1 MADPEYC
8 GTTFP
13 FSIITGRTIAGILE
27 EDLDGCI
34 NIVRDA
40 YLAHYHGRSV
50 NPPAVFL
57 CFGDKPNARI
67 IGLPAYLD
75 EPWRISGIKWIA
87 SYPDNVRQG
96 VPRASAVLILN
107 NHDCGYPFACLESSI
122 ISAARTAASAVL
134 AASCLAA
141 VERNTHT
148 LGIIGTG
155 FIARYVY
162 RFLMGTGWKIDNI
175 RLFDVIQSQAESFRD
190 SVCDRWRHCSV
201 RVAPDIDSAI
211 RASDLIL
218 FSTVA
223 SEPYVHDVKLFEHRP
238 TVLHISL
245 RDLAPEIIL
254 ESCNIVDDVDHVLCA
269 NTSPHLAEKV
279 TGHRNFIRGTLAEV
293 IEARCEP
300 DQSKPVIF
308 SPFGLGVLDLAVG
321 KWIYDQ
327 AIARSEHILV
337 DEFFYDMHR

>member
-1 MADPEYC
+1 
-8 GTTFP
+8 
-13 FSIITGRTIAGILE
+13 
-27 EDLDGCI
+27 
-34 NIVRDA
+34 
-40 YLAHYHGRSV
+40 
-50 NPPAVFL
+50 
-57 CFGDKPNARI
+57 
-67 IGLPAYLD
+67 
-75 EPWRISGIKWIA
+75 
-87 SYPDNVRQG
+87 
-96 VPRASAVLILN
+96 
-107 NHDCGYPFACLESSI
+107 
-122 ISAARTAASAVL
+122 
-134 AASCLAA
+134 
-141 VERNTHT
+141 
-148 LGIIGTG
+148 
-155 FIARYVY
+155 
-162 RFLMGTGWKIDNI
+162 MGTGWKIDNI
-175 RLFDVIQSQAESFRD
+175 RLFDVIQSQAESFGD

-223 SEPYVHDVKLFEHRP
+223 SEPFVHDVKLFEHRP